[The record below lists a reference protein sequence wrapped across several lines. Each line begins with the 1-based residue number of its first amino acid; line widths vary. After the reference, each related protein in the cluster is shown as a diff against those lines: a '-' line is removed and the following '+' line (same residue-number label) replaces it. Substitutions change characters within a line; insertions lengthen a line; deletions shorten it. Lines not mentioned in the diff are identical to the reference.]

1 MRIGRY
7 RLLEPLE
14 ASVAGPAF
22 LAIADDDSEWEIRL
36 PDHTRD
42 GVSWTSIKRRLRLLQ
57 QVEYPGLLPIREMDL
72 SNEPP
77 YIAFPRSQ
85 ILKLPLPATQIVAV
99 ATSMAGVLAAAHRV
113 GLSLGN
119 PILRSTSS
127 SACVLDLTDAGDQTR
142 HDPTTDVA
150 RLADLFTQ
158 LGPKPGDFVQWDLV
172 LAKMRADDR
181 PTAAEVLEWF
191 EVPTLET
198 TLDSPR
204 ADATQVLA
212 LPPAPPQLGDTIG
225 RFLIVEKI
233 GEGGMGVVYKA
244 EDPADGSF
252 VALKVL
258 RQGPQAS
265 DHRTIRRFVREGR
278 MLGALDSP
286 YVTRLID
293 AGVDGERSYLALEF
307 VAGTNLGDRVRDQG
321 KLIEAMALDLI
332 TDAARGLAAA
342 HAAGMIHR
350 DVKPDNMLLVSG
362 ATNSGPRLKVT
373 DFGLARSVLP
383 TESMELTRAGTAV
396 GTPLYMAPEQFGSE
410 PVDARVDV
418 YALAA
423 TLFFMLTGKPPFQA
437 DGLAALAK
445 AVAQEE
451 APSLDRASTGVSSA
465 TAALIAR
472 CLNKDPAHRPVDA
485 GSLLREL
492 EQLRAGQ
499 PLEQGTHPHM
509 PAGSS
514 HVRQYVHA
522 WDLDSPPDRLW
533 PYVSNT
539 ERLNR
544 AVGLPS
550 VNYILTRDP
559 QLGTRRSASAR
570 VIGMRME
577 WEEHP
582 YEWIEGRRMGVLREY
597 SKGPFVWFLSIVD
610 LEPLPNGGTRVKQT
624 LRAEP
629 RGLLGRIAA
638 RMELGF
644 KAKKSLGR
652 VYRKMDDAL
661 KSRSTPDVDSFEAP
675 TALPRSREH
684 RMRSGVNR
692 LIAAG
697 VTTEAAEMLALF
709 LSNAP
714 EPEVARIRP
723 LALGRRY
730 GIADA
735 DAIDACLRA
744 VPSGLLQLQWDVIC
758 PLCRI
763 PSGRKD
769 TLRDLK
775 EHENCRAC
783 AADFR
788 TDFAASVEL
797 VFKAHPDIR
806 VAEAGNYCAGGPAH
820 SPHVVAQT
828 RIAANERLELELA
841 LSEGTYRIRGPQLPW
856 SLELRIDPS
865 ATGRR
870 CELDL
875 AAGTPGQGITLA
887 TGGQIITIRNARQH
901 EIVVRVERAT
911 VRDDVLT
918 AARAIAIPAF
928 RDLFP
933 DELLSPGQ
941 LAPTSSVSI
950 LWVKI
955 SDGDTLM
962 DRLGEA
968 RAFQQIQATFRAIEK
983 KVRSEGGV
991 VVKAVGEGMLAA
1003 FGEVTSATRAALGL
1017 AKAIDAEPLCKDL
1030 RLQAGLHRGLALV
1043 ASVNDRLDYFGQS
1056 VRLATRLGDLAMPGE
1071 LLLTPQIAGDPEV
1084 AALLRG
1090 RPIRL
1095 DELAEPGSAKIL
1107 VYHVATA

>member
-14 ASVAGPAF
+14 ASTTGPAF
-22 LAIADDDSEWEIRL
+22 LAIADDESQWEIRL
-36 PDHTRD
+36 PDRTRE
-42 GVSWTSIKRRLRLLQ
+42 GVSWTPIKRRLRLLL
-57 QVEYPGLLPIREMDL
+57 QVEHPALFMIREMDL

-77 YIAFPRSQ
+77 YLVFPRSDL
-85 ILKLPLPATQIVAV
+85 LKLPLPASQVASV
-99 ATSMAGVLAAAHRV
+99 AASLAGALAAAHRV
-113 GLSLGN
+113 GLSLGEAV
-119 PILRSTSS
+119 LRSTST
-127 SACVLDLTDAGDQTR
+127 SACVLDLTNAGDETR
-142 HDPTTDVA
+142 NDPTTDVA
-150 RLADLFTQ
+150 RLAELFAQ
-158 LGPKPGDFVQWDLV
+158 LGPKPSDFPNWDSILS
-172 LAKMRADDR
+172 KMQSADR

-191 EVPTLET
+191 ELPNLEYT
-198 TLDSPR
+198 RDSPIV
-204 ADATQVLA
+204 DATQVLA
-212 LPPAPPQLGDTIG
+212 VPPAPPKIGDTIG
-225 RFLIVEKI
+225 RFRIVEKL
-233 GEGGMGVVYKA
+233 GEGGMGIVFKA

-258 RQGPQAS
+258 RQGPKAS
-265 DHRTIRRFVREGR
+265 DHPTVRRFIREGR

-293 AGVDGERSYLALEF
+293 AGVDGNRSYLALEF
-307 VAGTNLGDRVRDQG
+307 VDGTNLGDRVRKEG
-321 KLIEAMALDLI
+321 KITESLALEFI
-332 TDAARGLAAA
+332 SDAARGLAAA

-362 ATNSGPRLKVT
+362 TENTGPRLKVT

-437 DGLAALAK
+437 DGLAALAR
-445 AVAQEE
+445 AIAQVE
-451 APSLDRASTGVSSA
+451 APSLDRTSTGVSSA
-465 TAALIAR
+465 TSALIAR
-472 CLNKDPAHRPVDA
+472 CLNKDPARRPIDA

-492 EQLRAGQ
+492 EQLRSGQ

-509 PAGSS
+509 PAGSA
-514 HVRQYVHA
+514 HVRQYVHV
-522 WDLDSPPDRLW
+522 WELDSPPDKLW

-544 AVGLPS
+544 AAGLPA
-550 VNYILTRDP
+550 VNYTLTRDP
-559 QLGTRRSASAR
+559 QLGTKRSATAR
-570 VIGMRME
+570 VSGMKME

-582 YEWIEGRRMGVLREY
+582 YEWIEGRRLGVLREF

-638 RMELGF
+638 RLELGI

-661 KSRSTPDVDSFEAP
+661 KSRSAPDVDAFEAP

-684 RMRSGVNR
+684 RVRSGVNR

-697 VTTEAAEMLALF
+697 VVPEAAEMLALY

-714 EPEVARIRP
+714 EAEVARIRP
-723 LALGRRY
+723 LALGRRF
-730 GIADA
+730 GIGDA
-735 DAIDACLRA
+735 DMTDACLRA

-775 EHENCRAC
+775 EHENCLAC
-783 AADFR
+783 DADFR
-788 TDFAASVEL
+788 TDFASSVEL

-806 VAEAGNYCAGGPAH
+806 SAEAGNYCAGGPAH

-841 LSEGTYRIRGPQLPW
+841 LSEGTYRVRGPQLPW
-856 SLELRIDPS
+856 SLELRIDPR

-875 AAGTPGQGITLA
+875 AAGAPPRGVTLS
-887 TGGQIITIRNARQH
+887 TGGQVITIRNANPH
-901 EIVVRVERAT
+901 EIVVRVERAS
-911 VRDDVLT
+911 VRDDVLA

-941 LAPTSSVSI
+941 LAPTSSITI

-968 RAFQQIQATFRAIEK
+968 RAFQQIQAAFRAIEGR
-983 KVRSEGGV
+983 VRSEGGV
-991 VVKAVGEGMLAA
+991 VVKAVGEGLVAA
-1003 FGEVTSATRAALGL
+1003 FGEVTGATRAALGL
-1017 AKAIDAEPLCKDL
+1017 AAVIEADPLCKDL

-1043 ASVNDRLDYFGQS
+1043 AAVNDRLDYFGQS
-1056 VRLATRLGDLAMPGE
+1056 VRLATRLGDLAEPGE

-1090 RPIRL
+1090 RSIRL
-1095 DELAEPGSAKIL
+1095 DELIDKGSTRLL
-1107 VYHVATA
+1107 VYRVVTS